1 MSMPAADH
9 TNTKYPTKSLHSVIE
24 HVFMPPKLP
33 QLYPSEGA
41 EHEMNVVLCGCL
53 LKAAQEFLQVLPSS
67 QQPLWIQMIKMVEL
81 AHRAAEAPLAIVEL
95 QRVLLD
101 MAIGGTYR

>member
-1 MSMPAADH
+1 MPAANR
-9 TNTKYPTKSLHSVIE
+9 TNTKSLHSVIE

-33 QLYPSEGA
+33 QLYPSEGE
-41 EHEMNVVLCGCL
+41 EHELNVVLCDSL
-53 LKAAQEFLQVLPSS
+53 IKAAQDFLQVLPSS
-67 QQPLWIQMIKMVEL
+67 QHPLWMQMIKMMEL
-81 AHRAAEAPLAIVEL
+81 ARRAAEAPLAVVEL